1 MTDKLNELTAAGV
14 AVWLDDLSRVRL
26 SSGGLDQLRREKHVA
41 GVTTNPT
48 IFAKALSDADEYN
61 WQLRDL
67 AVRGVE
73 VEESVRM
80 LTTYDVRWA
89 CDVMRPSYDGSDGVD
104 GRVSIEVDP
113 RLAHESDRTVA
124 EAKALWWLVDRPNLF
139 IKIPATEAGLPA
151 ITATL
156 AEGISVNVTLIF
168 GLDRYSAV
176 MEAFLAGLEQ
186 AKANGHDLSTIGS
199 VASFFVSR
207 VDSEVDKRLDR
218 MADKASD
225 TAGKE
230 RALGLKGRA
239 AVANAQLAYE
249 RYTEVFSSD
258 RWKALAAAGAHPQ
271 RPLWAST
278 STKNPDYR
286 DVIYVEELIA
296 PGTVNTMPESVIHA
310 YADHGE
316 TRADTIT
323 GAYDA
328 ARTVFT
334 DLESV
339 GVDMADVIAT
349 LEREGVEKFEASWQE
364 LLDGVRKS
372 LEAAAKGTGAP
383 NKAAKGNAKAAEKA
397 GGNA

>member
-67 AVRGVE
+67 ATRGIE

-89 CDVMRPSYDGSDGVD
+89 CDVMRPSYDGSQGVD

-113 RLAHESDRTVA
+113 RVAHDSDRTVA

-139 IKIPATEAGLPA
+139 IKIPATEEGLSA
-151 ITATL
+151 ITDTL

-207 VDSEVDKRLDR
+207 VDAEVDKRLEKIGSEQAKSLR
-218 MADKASD
+218 
-225 TAGKE
+225 GK
-230 RALGLKGRA
+230 A

-258 RWKALAAAGAHPQ
+258 RWKALADAGAHPQ

-286 DVIYVEELIA
+286 DTIYVEELIA

-316 TRADTIT
+316 TRGDTIT
-323 GAYDA
+323 SAYDA
-328 ARTVFT
+328 ARKVFA
-334 DLESV
+334 DLEAV
-339 GVDMADVIAT
+339 GVDMSDVIAT

-364 LLDGVRKS
+364 LLEGVRKS
-372 LEAAAKGTGAP
+372 LEAAAKGKGSP
-383 NKAAKGNAKAAEKA
+383 NKAAKGNAKGAEKA
-397 GGNA
+397 GGA